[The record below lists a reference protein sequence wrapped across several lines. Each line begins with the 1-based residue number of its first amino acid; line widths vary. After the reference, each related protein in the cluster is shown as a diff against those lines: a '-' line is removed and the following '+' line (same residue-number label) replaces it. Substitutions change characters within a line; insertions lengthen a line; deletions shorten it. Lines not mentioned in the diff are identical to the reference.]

1 MVVVVVRVVVMMR
14 IVVLVVRIV
23 ILKKSVVRVVR
34 RRMPVYL
41 EVVLVPALAMDQ
53 EDRSR
58 DLGLCD
64 FMTTLLSSV
73 STL

>member
-1 MVVVVVRVVVMMR
+1 MRVVVVKVF
-14 IVVLVVRIV
+14 
-23 ILKKSVVRVVR
+23 VR
-34 RRMPVYL
+34 RLSLYL

-64 FMTTLLSSV
+64 FMTTLLSRV